1 MIIMIGK
8 VIVVLAIILVGVF
21 LLTHT
26 NLFYHP
32 QTPVSKGQEYYTT
45 TNVQNITY
53 QFGIISNVSTN
64 YTVPLKLSYG
74 NVTIKVMGHNAF
86 NLTVVNNSTVIYSGI
101 VDRYFS
107 KTFIIG
113 GDVKLVFSSRQGLE
127 VNVTIF
133 DVLS

>member
-1 MIIMIGK
+1 MIGK

-45 TNVQNITY
+45 TNIQNVTY
-53 QFGIISNVSTN
+53 QFAIMSNASTTN

-74 NVTIKVMGHNAF
+74 NVTIKVMGHSVF
-86 NLTVVNNSTVIYSGI
+86 NLTVEDNSTVIYSGI
-101 VDRYFS
+101 VNGYFS
-107 KTFIIG
+107 KSFMMG
-113 GDVKLVFSSRQGLE
+113 GDVKLVFSSKQGLE
-127 VNVTIF
+127 VNVTIS